1 MIIYYVSQP
10 AELRDGR
17 QPFLSF
23 LHTHTHTLFLAV
35 SSSSLPLTLSL
46 WPWASVASGCCCEF
60 NAGVWRTDGEGL
72 GQGSHNSYPSIHP
85 FMLLMNERKKF
96 FSPYFDRWLLEFA
109 GSDEEFISY
118 ALFLDSSF
126 SFQIGHEQYLNTFN
140 FSFST
145 FWGEKKIMICI
156 LVILHFKNINC
167 CRWTGQSFFM
177 VEAKYGGEWRSWLCD
192 SAYGLCVSG
201 CISLQSQPFSQ
212 HSCWLPFWGTADIC
226 LLSPSDTLL
235 GRGLWHFWPCVFM
248 SVCVCVCGGWWVIW
262 VCPPDILLDA
272 NSIHRHGSWRGGG
285 HPCV

>member
-23 LHTHTHTLFLAV
+23 LHTHTHTL
-35 SSSSLPLTLSL
+35 SSWLSPPLPY
-46 WPWASVASGCCCEF
+46 PWLCPF
-60 NAGVWRTDGEGL
+60 DL
-72 GQGSHNSYPSIHP
+72 GQVLPVAAAANLTQGFGGRMEKGLARDHTTPIPPSIRSCCWW
-85 FMLLMNERKKF
+85 MREKF